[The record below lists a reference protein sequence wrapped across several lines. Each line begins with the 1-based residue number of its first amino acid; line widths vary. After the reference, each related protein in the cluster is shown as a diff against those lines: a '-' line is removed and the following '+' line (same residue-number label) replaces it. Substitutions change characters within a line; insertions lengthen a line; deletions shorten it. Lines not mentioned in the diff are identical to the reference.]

1 MAKLDIIIM
10 DSVGVPNVNWLNTR
24 LEFTALIAWHCPALI
39 SAYCPHPLSG
49 VEEPNAGLD
58 P

>member
-1 MAKLDIIIM
+1 MAKLDTIIM
-10 DSVGVPNVNWLNTR
+10 GSVGVPNVNWLNTR
-24 LEFTALIAWHCPALI
+24 LEFTALIAWYCPALI